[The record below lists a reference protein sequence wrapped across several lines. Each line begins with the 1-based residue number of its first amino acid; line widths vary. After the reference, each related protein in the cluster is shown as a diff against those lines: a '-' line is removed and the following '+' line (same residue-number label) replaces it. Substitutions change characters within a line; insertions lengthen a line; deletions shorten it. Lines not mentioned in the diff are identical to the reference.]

1 MDSWIRNMKI
11 HRTMGFRGTFP
22 EGSAVTAVSKL
33 AGAEW
38 KALSE
43 AKKKP
48 YEENWDPS
56 CTNSSRVI
64 GKHPTE
70 SPPYEG
76 LGKPYKP
83 EQMCS

>member
-1 MDSWIRNMKI
+1 MILQRFSIFSGTKNPYGFLDPQHFIHPMDPL
-11 HRTMGFRGTFP
+11 TFP

-48 YEENWDPS
+48 YEENS
-56 CTNSSRVI
+56 QAVLI
-64 GKHPTE
+64 GP
-70 SPPYEG
+70 G
-76 LGKPYKP
+76 L
-83 EQMCS
+83 